1 MSKGRIYWRNG
12 NKSMRWDTNKYGVQ
26 KNDIGFNKDEL
37 HCFPI
42 DTRLEARMRCKY
54 AIFYNR
60 DGKKIF
66 ELREDGV
73 VVVGH
78 KETIKEIKQY
88 NHRLFVPNSDICG
101 YSLARVLG
109 KKKLISILP
118 SDKLMKYLNSYEELW
133 QGGRLKREIM
143 FVRPGAFRWHD
154 PTIYPEK
161 KAEEDEEKSTTEK
174 TSILLL
180 IISALGFATSK

>member
-1 MSKGRIYWRNG
+1 MSKGRIYYSNEHK
-12 NKSMRWDTNKYGVQ
+12 NLRWDTDKYGVQ
-26 KNDIGFNKDEL
+26 KSDFGFNKDEL

-78 KETIKEIKQY
+78 KETIKVQY
-88 NHRLFVPNSDICG
+88 NQMRFSPGRDICG
-101 YSLARVLG
+101 YSRARVLG

-118 SDKLMKYLNSYEELW
+118 SSKLMDYLNGYEELW

-161 KAEEDEEKSTTEK
+161 KAEEDEEKSTTAK

-180 IISALGFATSK
+180 IISALGFANSK